1 MPATAADAL
10 RVITK
15 IYDGILDQQ
24 SQNEVCKSVVDLAG
38 GHMGILATHMHRPD
52 RAVMFSKIA
61 YNVDVASQ
69 VAYVNH
75 FDKLSPFHSL
85 EKQAR
90 PGEVMTASHLVTQDA
105 YKRSVFYNE
114 WARKRDH
121 WDYVGI
127 MLSKQP
133 GRMAGMAILRPSSA
147 GIVSPHEIDHM
158 RSVAPHLKRAFMVGD
173 LIDEYRTQSLLIG
186 NVVAQAGFGII
197 MTTAAGRITYCNS
210 TAERFLTTPSG
221 LTSEHGHISAADF
234 QTSQKLK
241 AQVFAAASPDENQ
254 APGGTL
260 LLPNEGGKAS
270 LVVHIVPL
278 SARAAGFILDR
289 DRPAVGLFIV
299 DRSQKIEQR
308 VRIFAAMFF
317 LTPAESRVLA
327 ELIFHDGSKSIAQKL
342 SITEMTVRTHLKHIL
357 GKTSTHKQADLVR
370 LFFETTVPW
379 AER

>member
-1 MPATAADAL
+1 MSATADAL
-10 RVITK
+10 KVITK

-38 GHMGILATHMHRPD
+38 GHMGILATHTHRPD
-52 RAVMFSKIA
+52 RSVMFSKIA

-69 VAYVNH
+69 IAYVNQ

-90 PGEVMTASHLVTQDA
+90 PGEVMTASHLVSQDS

-133 GRMAGMAILRPSSA
+133 GRMAGMAILRPSGA
-147 GIVSPHEIDHM
+147 GIVTSNELDHM

-173 LIDEYRTQSLLIG
+173 LLDEYRNQSLMLG
-186 NVVAQAGFGII
+186 TVVAQAGFGVI
-197 MTTAAGRITYCNS
+197 MTSAEGRIVYCNPM
-210 TAERFLTTPSG
+210 AERLLATRSG
-221 LTSEHGHISAADF
+221 LTSEHGHISAVDF
-234 QTSQKLK
+234 QAAQNLK
-241 AQVFAAASPDENQ
+241 AKVFAATRPSEDE
-254 APGGTL
+254 APGGTI
-260 LLPNEGGKAS
+260 LLPNEDGSAS

-278 SARAAGFILDR
+278 TGRAAGYILDR

-299 DRSQKIEQR
+299 DRLQKIEQR
-308 VRIFAAMFF
+308 VRIFAAMFY

-327 ELIFHDGSKSIAQKL
+327 ELIFHDGSQSIAQKL
-342 SITEMTVRTHLKHIL
+342 KITDMTVRTHLKHIL
-357 GKTSTHKQADLVR
+357 GKTATHKQADLVR

>member
-1 MPATAADAL
+1 MPPTTPDAL

-38 GHMGILATHMHRPD
+38 GHMGILATHMQRPD
-52 RAVMFSKIA
+52 RSVMFSKIA
-61 YNVDVASQ
+61 YNADMASQ
-69 VAYVNH
+69 IAYVNH

-90 PGEVMTASHLVTQDA
+90 PGEVMTASHLVTQDD

-133 GRMAGMAILRPSSA
+133 GRMAGMAILRPSGA
-147 GIVSPHEIDHM
+147 GIVTPAEIDHM
-158 RSVAPHLKRAFMVGD
+158 RSIAPHLKRAFMVGD
-173 LIDEYRTQSLLIG
+173 LLDEYRAQTQLLG
-186 NVVAQAGFGII
+186 NVVAQAGFGVI
-197 MTTAAGRITYCNS
+197 MTTANGRVTYCNPM
-210 TAERFLTTPSG
+210 AEMLLTTPSG
-221 LTSEHGHISAADF
+221 LTTEHGHISATDF
-234 QTSQKLK
+234 QTAQQLK
-241 AQVFAAASPDENQ
+241 AQVLAAARPNEDLS
-254 APGGTL
+254 PGGTIL
-260 LLPNEGGKAS
+260 LSNEEGQPS

-299 DRSQKIEQR
+299 DRQQKIEQR
-308 VRIFAAMFF
+308 VRIFSAMFM
-317 LTPAESRVLA
+317 LTPAESRVLT
-327 ELIFHDGSKSIAQKL
+327 ELIFHDGSQSISQKL
-342 SITEMTVRTHLKHIL
+342 KISDMTVRTHLKHIL
-357 GKTSTHKQADLVR
+357 GKTATHKQADLVR

-379 AER
+379 R